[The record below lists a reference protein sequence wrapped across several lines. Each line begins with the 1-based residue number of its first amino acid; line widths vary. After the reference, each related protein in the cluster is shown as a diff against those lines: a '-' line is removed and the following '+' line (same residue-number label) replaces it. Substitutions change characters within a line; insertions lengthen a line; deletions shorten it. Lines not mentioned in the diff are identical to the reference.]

1 MNWPLRSNSCG
12 CRVSWTRWKA
22 AINRLSKTKPRT
34 STFLARLLEDEV
46 ERRAQK
52 QLELRLRR
60 STVNSTK
67 TLESFDFGFNPNLNR
82 QQILELA
89 TGNYIRQKKN
99 VLLCGPT
106 GTGKTH
112 LAQALAHEACRQGF
126 DVYFGNTHKL
136 LQYLQAGR
144 ADHSFERRLHSLA
157 HHVEILALEGASF
170 RAKG

>member
-1 MNWPLRSNSCG
+1 M
-12 CRVSWTRWKA
+12 
-22 AINRLSKTKPRT
+22 
-34 STFLARLLEDEV
+34 
-46 ERRAQK
+46 
-52 QLELRLRR
+52 ELRLRR

-112 LAQALAHEACRQGF
+112 LAQALTHETCRQGF

-136 LQYLQAGR
+136 LQHLQAGR

>member
-1 MNWPLRSNSCG
+1 MNLPLPLQSFLIFFAG
-12 CRVSWTRWKA
+12 WV
-22 AINRLSKTKPRT
+22 NRHQD
-34 STFLARLLEDEV
+34 AVIEY
-46 ERRAQK
+46 
-52 QLELRLRR
+52 
-60 STVNSTK
+60 
-67 TLESFDFGFNPNLNR
+67 LNR

-126 DVYFGNTHKL
+126 GVYFGNTHKL
-136 LQYLQAGR
+136 LQHLQAGR